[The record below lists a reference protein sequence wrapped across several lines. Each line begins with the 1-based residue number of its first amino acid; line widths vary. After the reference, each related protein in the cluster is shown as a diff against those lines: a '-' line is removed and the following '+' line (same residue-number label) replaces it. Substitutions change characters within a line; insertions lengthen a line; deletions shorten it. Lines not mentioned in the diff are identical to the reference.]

1 MPLRGR
7 PNQTKVSAMP
17 NINDRNGYR
26 IEWDLREFGERPAPQ
41 PRLHGP
47 SDPARLAFARA
58 LATGDVPANAP
69 QINPEKA
76 A

>member
-1 MPLRGR
+1 MPFMGALIE
-7 PNQTKVSAMP
+7 VSAML
-17 NINDRNGYR
+17 NTQDRNEFR

-41 PRLHGP
+41 PRPLHGP
-47 SDPARLAFARA
+47 RDPARLAFARA

-69 QINPEKA
+69 QVERDRA

>member
-1 MPLRGR
+1 MEF
-7 PNQTKVSAMP
+7 TEDFS
-17 NINDRNGYR
+17 
-26 IEWDLREFGERPAPQ
+26 IEWDLHELGNKLHL

-47 SDPARLAFARA
+47 RDPARAAFALA

-69 QINPEKA
+69 IIDEDKEA